1 MTDQNPTPQ
10 SGDVRSHILQLE
22 ADWERAL
29 GMNDAARHD
38 EVMADDCRMISAE
51 GQVETKAQALSAL
64 RSGVLGY
71 DSVTFRDVE
80 VRVYPGAAVVMGRS
94 REQGRLRGEAFDGR
108 YIFTDVF
115 IPRDGAWRSV
125 LTHVT
130 HILH

>member
-1 MTDQNPTPQ
+1 MIDQSPTPQ
-10 SGDVRSHILQLE
+10 SDDILSHILQLE
-22 ADWERAL
+22 TDWERAL
-29 GMNDAARHD
+29 GTNNAARLD
-38 EVMADDCRMISAE
+38 EVMADDWRMISAE
-51 GQVETKAQALSAL
+51 GQVVTKAQALSAL

-94 REQGRLRGEAFDGR
+94 REQGRLRGEAFDGH

-115 IPRDGAWRSV
+115 ILRDGAWRSV

-130 HILH
+130 HIRH

>member
-1 MTDQNPTPQ
+1 MINPNSTPQ
-10 SGDVRSHILQLE
+10 PDDIRSHILQQE

-29 GMNDAARHD
+29 GMNNAARLD
-38 EVMADDCRMISAE
+38 EVMADDWRMISSE
-51 GQVETKAQALSAL
+51 GQVVTKAQALSAL
-64 RSGVLGY
+64 RSGALRY

-94 REQGRLRGEAFDGR
+94 REQGGLRGKAFDEP

-115 IPRDGAWRSV
+115 ILRDGAWRSV

-130 HILH
+130 HIRH